1 MPVQRRFSEEQGH
14 FFTPQSWQ
22 ALTAACAEI
31 ARQLGLEVETEVYVG
46 RRIWGARRR
55 IDVVV
60 TDPVLRRSLGIE
72 VKYQRSAGSAEEKIP
87 STIEDIRAWPI
98 PGIVCFYGPGFSDH
112 MKSFLHASGKAVELA
127 DLETWLRLHFVLPSA
142 RPTFRE
148 ASG

>member
-1 MPVQRRFSEEQGH
+1 MAAQRGAGEQGH
-14 FFTPQSWQ
+14 FFEPSSWQ
-22 ALTAACAEI
+22 GLTAACAEV
-31 ARQLGLEVETEVYVG
+31 ARSLGLEVETEVYVG

-55 IDVVV
+55 IDVIV
-60 TDPVLRRSLGIE
+60 TDPTLRRSLGIE

-127 DLETWLRLHFVLPSA
+127 DLETWLRLHFVIPGA
-142 RPTFRE
+142 PRGFGE
-148 ASG
+148 G